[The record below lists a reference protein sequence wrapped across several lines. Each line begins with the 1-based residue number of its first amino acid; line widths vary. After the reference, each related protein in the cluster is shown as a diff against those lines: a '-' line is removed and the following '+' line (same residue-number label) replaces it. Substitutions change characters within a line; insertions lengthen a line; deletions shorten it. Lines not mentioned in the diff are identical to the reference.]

1 MEKESG
7 IYSGSQI
14 IITPRAASLKA
25 VVVVVVVEVVGGSD
39 ILSSFL
45 CGASGEPGADT
56 VAAGAGGYFKDET
69 KIKNSEN

>member
-25 VVVVVVVEVVGGSD
+25 VVVVVVVGGSD